1 MKSNEKLEYI
11 FLKFKNDLK
20 QNIFGNEKHL
30 WELNDEIE
38 EFNEFISIDTSKII
52 FVIILINIII
62 KKLKIKLY

>member
-38 EFNEFISIDTSKII
+38 EFNEFIRDTSKII